1 MKKEKKPFAQM
12 RCAQS
17 ISIVA
22 TGDKLGSL
30 NGDTHH
36 KHHSDGSVPLHV
48 KKNRCIW
55 L

>member
-12 RCAQS
+12 ICAQRH
-17 ISIVA
+17 IFSIVA

-36 KHHSDGSVPLHV
+36 RQHSDCSVPSQREE
-48 KKNRCIW
+48 K
-55 L
+55 